1 MSTRISTLPLW
12 KSTAIPAIIQP
23 FRIQLLGTH
32 QLIYPCTYPRWRKV
46 LLPSFCESLTSV
58 PYART
63 SINTDRRT
71 RRSRYVRFS
80 RHIVGSMFHP
90 RDLSWHKGTLCVRA
104 SPSSHPPTLSRNPL
118 LRPTDRPIVPARLTV
133 IWPRT
138 WWFLLPKHIAV
149 VLVHVETLVPL
160 SDLLRGTDSDIM
172 HAYDLENK
180 LFVKNWGEIFGDI
193 DFCLL
198 SDLWLFELFYI

>member
-1 MSTRISTLPLW
+1 MSTRISTFPLW

-104 SPSSHPPTLSRNPL
+104 SPSSRPPTLSRNPL
-118 LRPTDRPIVPARLTV
+118 LRPTDPYCSCTPNRYLATHLMVPSAQTYCDCVGTRGNVGTTV
-133 IWPRT
+133 WSVTRD
-138 WWFLLPKHIAV
+138 W
-149 VLVHVETLVPL
+149 
-160 SDLLRGTDSDIM
+160 
-172 HAYDLENK
+172 
-180 LFVKNWGEIFGDI
+180 
-193 DFCLL
+193 
-198 SDLWLFELFYI
+198 